1 MNGDSR
7 VAERQGDDC
16 DNVKG
21 NREAFLMTPAF
32 VASRR
37 GAPRV
42 SSVIDD
48 ITTNQSQ
55 NNGSTVLFW
64 EAGNVIDSEP
74 MVDKQVANS
83 QSPFGR
89 RVESCAVRRQS
100 KRTLTYLKTL
110 TSVRVAC
117 PSEFKKPRS
126 HCDCRKRAGRR
137 LSMLDSRSLIG
148 TLTTLR

>member
-48 ITTNQSQ
+48 ITTNQSL
-55 NNGSTVLFW
+55 NNGSTVLF
-64 EAGNVIDSEP
+64 
-74 MVDKQVANS
+74 
-83 QSPFGR
+83 
-89 RVESCAVRRQS
+89 
-100 KRTLTYLKTL
+100 
-110 TSVRVAC
+110 
-117 PSEFKKPRS
+117 
-126 HCDCRKRAGRR
+126 
-137 LSMLDSRSLIG
+137 
-148 TLTTLR
+148 